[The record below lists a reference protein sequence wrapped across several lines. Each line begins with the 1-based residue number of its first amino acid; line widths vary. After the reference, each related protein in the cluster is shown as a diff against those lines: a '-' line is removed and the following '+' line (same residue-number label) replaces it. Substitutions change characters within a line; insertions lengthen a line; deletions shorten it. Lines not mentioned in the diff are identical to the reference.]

1 MEYYLKNEDFS
12 SLLVYLSRKYNVY
25 VPEKTGEND
34 FALSRLPLNVPS
46 EVVFNPYRT
55 VEPLRSF
62 LTHAKEDVAHY
73 FAQKDWQPKPIPVC
87 LLHVKACD
95 LFSLKIQDFVFMEG
109 VEADS
114 FYQTRR
120 ENTLIISSDC
130 TGFKEVCHCV
140 ALNILPYPVELFD
153 LNLSPINEGFIVTV
167 GSQKGEVLIKDNRQY
182 FHPANSSQL
191 TGVRLKREKLV
202 EDLKRHIA
210 AQHLAKPE
218 ILQQALRL
226 GADSKVWENETLTCV
241 ECGACNNICCTCHC
255 FLLSDEKNDGKS
267 RRVRT
272 WDACQSANF
281 ARVAG
286 GANPLKIRRQ
296 RLRNRYLKKFDFF
309 PDNLGLNACTGCGRC
324 IEACP
329 AKIDIR
335 RILKTLANE
344 KSLPTY

>member
-1 MEYYLKNEDFS
+1 MQYYLKNEAFS
-12 SLLVYLSRKYNVY
+12 GFLALLSRKYQVF
-25 VPEKTGEND
+25 VPEKIGRDDYVLT
-34 FALSRLPLNVPS
+34 RLPLNVPP
-46 EVVFNPYRT
+46 EIIFNPYRT

-62 LTHAKEDVAHY
+62 LTYAKEEVGKSSKAS
-73 FAQKDWQPKPIPVC
+73 PVC
-87 LLHVKACD
+87 LVHIKGCD
-95 LFSLKIQDFVFMEG
+95 LFSLKIQDFVFLGGGSE
-109 VEADS
+109 DS
-114 FYQTRR
+114 FYRLRR

-140 ALNILPYPVELFD
+140 ALNIMPYPVELFD

-167 GSQKGEVLIKDNRQY
+167 GSKKGETLVKEAQAY

-202 EDLKRHIA
+202 EDLKRHIT
-210 AQHLAKPE
+210 AQHLARPD
-218 ILQQALRL
+218 ILQQALKL
-226 GADSKVWENETLTCV
+226 GFDSKVWENETLTCV

-255 FLLSDEKNDGKS
+255 FLLSDEKNDGQPV
-267 RRVRT
+267 RTRT
-272 WDACQSANF
+272 WDACQFPNF

-286 GANPLKIRRQ
+286 GVNPLKIRRQ